1 MGRGMGAEHGGETG
15 VVIEEMRLTDGIPGL
30 GCEGVG
36 GGPSW
41 RGAPG
46 CHAAKTKAGRFKKE
60 AVLIVEGVRS
70 FGSAGAKLGDHF
82 ADGFG
87 LGVSEHGCGSKGC
100 MVVGDGEV
108 AESRRSHNGLGKHRF
123 AV

>member
-60 AVLIVEGVRS
+60 AVLIVKGVRS
-70 FGSAGAKLGDHF
+70 FGGAGAELGDHF
-82 ADGFG
+82 TDGFG
-87 LGVSEHGCGSKGC
+87 LRVGENRSGRKGR
-100 MVVGDGEV
+100 MVVGDGEI
-108 AESRRSHNGLGKHRF
+108 AESR
-123 AV
+123 